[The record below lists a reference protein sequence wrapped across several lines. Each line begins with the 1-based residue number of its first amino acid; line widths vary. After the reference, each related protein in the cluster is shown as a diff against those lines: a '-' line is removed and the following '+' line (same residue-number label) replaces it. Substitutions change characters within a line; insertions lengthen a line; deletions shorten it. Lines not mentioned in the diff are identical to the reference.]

1 MRYSSNVAEQEGMVL
16 YLADGS
22 IQGCNAN
29 AERILG
35 VSAKQM
41 QGWISLDQNFT
52 AIALDGSPILGE
64 MHPAIVA
71 LRTGKPCLSSIMGV
85 YKPNTDLIWLS
96 LNCQPLFQ
104 ANETIPYAVVTT
116 FWDITEQKL
125 REHESDVSD
134 ALSVQNREQSI
145 AQIVNERFALAA
157 AAVNCLIYDW
167 DLASN
172 TVERICGLTEILGY
186 QPEEAEPTV
195 QWWRDRIHP
204 EDLQKINESDLWE
217 YIAQND
223 RYCSEYRVR
232 HQDGHYVWVED
243 RQIVVKNDSGKP
255 IRIIGS
261 TTDISERQ
269 RTEIQLQESVERLK
283 MAQLAANAGWWNGDI
298 LAGRASCS
306 EEYFE
311 LHGLDPDVPHS
322 YENWLACIV
331 EEDRERADRELRE
344 ALKQRT
350 EVNIEFRVQ
359 HPTRGRR
366 WLNAIGNTFYNS
378 EAEPVQM
385 AGITLDI
392 SDRKRAEEALNA
404 NMAILTAVN
413 QATTTL
419 IFAKDRQGRM
429 LMANPAT
436 IRLVGKP
443 EAEILG
449 HTDVE
454 FLSDRLEA
462 ERIME
467 NDRLVME
474 TAQVDVFEEKIQ
486 APEGIRTYLSTKSPY
501 QDQQGKIIGL
511 IGVSTDITE
520 RKRTVEQLEQQ
531 ARLLDLAYE
540 AIFVRNIDGTITYW
554 NRSAEDIYG
563 WTTEEAIGQVSHTLL
578 QTQLFDAAA
587 KGGSVEQASV
597 SSLDAKI
604 NSVLLQAGHWESE
617 LIHTRRDGTQI
628 IVESRQIIVQ
638 NDGTAVIL
646 EVNRDITERKQTEIN
661 LQESEERLRLAI
673 AGSELGMWFW
683 YLPTNELIWT
693 NKCKELFG
701 IAPDTQISYDLFLH
715 SLHPDDRAR
724 TDEAVTCALEDK
736 VDYDIEY
743 RTVWSDGSVHWIAG
757 KGRSFYDQQGNAVKM
772 MGTAQDI
779 TERKQAEVEREEIL
793 ARSQQYASQLQGLTE
808 AALAINA
815 ALSMEE
821 VLQLITEQ
829 GRLIIGAHQA
839 IASITLNQNWTQA
852 IHSISLSDKYAAWR
866 DYSEQLDGTG
876 IYSEVCQTNLPMRMT
891 QTELEAHSEQAT
903 DKHPPLRGLLVAPL
917 VGQNGRNLGLIQLS
931 DKYEGEFTEEDE
943 AIAVQLAQMASIA
956 VENVRLYE
964 AEQNARSQA
973 EAANRVKDE
982 FLAILSHEL
991 RSPLNPILGWAQ
1003 LLQTYQLDADKI
1015 NQAIITIERNAKLL
1029 TQLID
1034 DLLDIA
1040 RILRGKLT
1048 LKVTPVNLDLA
1059 IKAAIETVSTAA
1071 AAKSISIETNL
1082 SPVGQI
1088 RGDFAR
1094 LQQIIWN
1101 LLSNAIK
1108 FTPDGGRVEIQLK
1121 QIGDRVQLSV
1131 SDTGKG
1137 IAPEFLPHV
1146 FEYFRQ
1152 ADASV
1157 TRNHGGLGLGLAI
1170 VRHLVEL
1177 HGGEVAVS
1185 SSGIG
1190 QGATFTVQLPL
1201 LVNKNSEKEEEEELE
1216 PDLPNLKGIRV
1227 LVVDDDLDN
1236 REFLA
1241 ILLSQYQAEVTA
1253 VASAMEVSSVLRTF
1267 KPDILVS
1274 DIGMPVIDGYT
1285 LLRSIRC
1292 LPPEQGGQIPAIA
1305 LTAYARAED
1314 RSSALASGFQRHL
1327 SKPIEAKE
1335 LVIAI
1340 AEIVEKS

>member
-1 MRYSSNVAEQEGMVL
+1 MRDSSNVPEQEGMVL
-16 YLADGS
+16 HLADGS
-22 IQGCNAN
+22 IQACNAN
-29 AERILG
+29 AESILG
-35 VSAKQM
+35 VNAEQM
-41 QGWISLDQNFT
+41 QEWISLDRSFT
-52 AIALDGSPILGE
+52 AIALDGSPVLSE
-64 MHPAIVA
+64 MHPAMVA
-71 LRTGKPCLSSIMGV
+71 LRTGKPCLGVTMGF
-85 YKPNTDLIWLS
+85 YRPNTDLIWLS
-96 LNCQPLFQ
+96 LNSQPLFRS
-104 ANETIPYAVVTT
+104 NETIPYAVVTT
-116 FWDITEQKL
+116 FWDITEQKQEL
-125 REHESDVSD
+125 NISDT
-134 ALSVQNREQSI
+134 LSVQNQQQLI
-145 AQIVNERFALAA
+145 AQMVNERFALAA

-172 TVERICGLTEILGY
+172 TVERICGLSEILGY
-186 QPEEAEPTV
+186 QPQEAEPTA
-195 QWWRDRIHP
+195 QWWNDRIYP
-204 EDLQKINESDLWE
+204 EDLQKINENDFWE
-217 YIAQND
+217 HIAQND
-223 RYCSEYRVR
+223 RYCAEYRVR
-232 HQDGHYVWVED
+232 HQDGHYLWVQD
-243 RQIVVKNDSGKP
+243 RQIVIRNDSGKP
-255 IRIIGS
+255 IRIVGS
-261 TTDISERQ
+261 TTDISERK
-269 RTEIQLQESVERLK
+269 RTEIQLQKSIERLRI
-283 MAQLAANAGWWNGDI
+283 AQRAANAGWWNGDI

-311 LHGLDPDVPHS
+311 LHGLDANVPHS

-331 EEDRERADRELRE
+331 EEDRERADREVRQ
-344 ALKQRT
+344 ALEQRS
-350 EVNIEFRVQ
+350 EINIEFRVQ
-359 HPTRGRR
+359 HPIRGRR

-378 EAEPVQM
+378 EGEAVQM

-392 SDRKRAEEALNA
+392 SDRKQVEETLNA
-404 NMAILTAVN
+404 NMAILSAVN
-413 QATTTL
+413 EATTTL

-429 LMANPAT
+429 WMANPAT
-436 IRLVGKP
+436 IRTIGKP

-449 HTDVE
+449 HTDLD

-474 TAQVDVFEEKIQ
+474 TAQVEVFEEKIQ
-486 APEGIRTYLSTKSPY
+486 FPEGIRTYLSTKSPY
-501 QDQQGKIIGL
+501 RNKQGNIIGL
-511 IGVSTDITE
+511 IGVSTDIS
-520 RKRTVEQLEQQ
+520 
-531 ARLLDLAYE
+531 D
-540 AIFVRNIDGTITYW
+540 
-554 NRSAEDIYG
+554 
-563 WTTEEAIGQVSHTLL
+563 
-578 QTQLFDAAA
+578 
-587 KGGSVEQASV
+587 
-597 SSLDAKI
+597 
-604 NSVLLQAGHWESE
+604 
-617 LIHTRRDGTQI
+617 
-628 IVESRQIIVQ
+628 
-638 NDGTAVIL
+638 
-646 EVNRDITERKQTEIN
+646 RKQTEAN
-661 LQESEERLRLAI
+661 LQESEERLRLATTWTD
-673 AGSELGMWFW
+673 LGMWFW

-693 NKCKELFG
+693 DKCKELFG
-701 IAPDTQISYDLFLH
+701 IAPDTQMSYDLFLN
-715 SLHPDDRAR
+715 SLHPDDRDR

-743 RTVWSDGSVHWIAG
+743 RTVWSDGSVHWIAA
-757 KGRSFYDQQGNAVKM
+757 KGRSFYDPEGNAVKM

-779 TERKQAEVEREEIL
+779 TERKQAEVEREQIL

-815 ALSMEE
+815 ALSIKE

-829 GRLIIGAHQA
+829 GRLIIGTHQA
-839 IASITLNQNWTQA
+839 IASITLNQNWAQA
-852 IHSISLSDKYAAWR
+852 IHSIYLSDKYAAWR

-876 IYSEVCQTNLPMRMT
+876 IYSEVCQTNRPMRMT
-891 QTELEAHSEQAT
+891 QKELEAHRRWRGLDKAA

-917 VGQNGRNLGLIQLS
+917 VGQDGGNMGLIQLS

-991 RSPLNPILGWAQ
+991 RSPLNPILGWTQ

-1015 NQAIITIERNAKLL
+1015 NQALTTIERNAKLL

-1040 RILRGKLT
+1040 RILRGKLR
-1048 LKVTPVNLDLA
+1048 LKVTPLNLDLA

-1082 SPVGQI
+1082 SPVGQV

-1101 LLSNAIK
+1101 LLSNALK

-1177 HGGEVAVS
+1177 HGGEVAVTS
-1185 SSGIG
+1185 PGEG
-1190 QGATFTVQLPL
+1190 QGATFVVQLPL
-1201 LVNKNSEKEEEEELE
+1201 LSERNSEAEAQKGEEELE

-1241 ILLSQYQAEVTA
+1241 IMLKQYQAEVMA
-1253 VASAMEVSSVLRTF
+1253 VASAIEVSSVLRTF

-1274 DIGMPVIDGYT
+1274 DIGMPEIDGYT

-1292 LPPEQGGQIPAIA
+1292 LPPKQGGQIPAIA
-1305 LTAYARAED
+1305 VTAYARAED

-1327 SKPIEAKE
+1327 SKPIEANE

-1340 AEIVEKS
+1340 AELLRH